1 MSIFGS
7 IMGKNFGTTPAEAA
21 PATAPAAA
29 DAAPAAADA
38 AAAPAADAPAAPAAA
53 APAGPPVDV
62 TAMLDDLA
70 DKSDEELNWR
80 TSIVDMMKLLK
91 LDSSLTAR
99 KTLAKELNYTG
110 DMDDS
115 ATMNVW
121 LHKQV
126 MEKIAANGGTL
137 PADLH

>member
-7 IMGKNFGTTPAEAA
+7 IMGKIFGTTPAEAA
-21 PATAPAAA
+21 PATAPAATA
-29 DAAPAAADA
+29 AAPAAAE
-38 AAAPAADAPAAPAAA
+38 APATA
-53 APAGPPVDV
+53 APAGPAVDV

-91 LDSSLTAR
+91 LDSSLSAR
-99 KTLAKELNYTG
+99 KTLAHELNYKG

-126 MEKIAANGGTL
+126 MAKIAANGGTL

>member
-7 IMGKNFGTTPAEAA
+7 IMGKIFGTTPAEAA